1 MTLQQLRETTQ
12 QDSGTLSPYLKRMI
26 AANILEKNAETSRN
40 AVYSIK
46 DSLFKLWLVKESNIN
61 PYITNKVI

>member
-26 AANILEKNAETSRN
+26 AANILEKTAETPRN

-46 DSLFKLWLVKESNIN
+46 DSLFKLWLSSF
-61 PYITNKVI
+61 